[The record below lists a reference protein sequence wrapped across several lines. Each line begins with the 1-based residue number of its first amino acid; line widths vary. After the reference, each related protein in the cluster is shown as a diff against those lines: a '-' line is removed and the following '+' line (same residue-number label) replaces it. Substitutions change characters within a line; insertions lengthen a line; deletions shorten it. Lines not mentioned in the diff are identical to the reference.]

1 MNMLLRLLL
10 SLLLVSSACAM
21 AEDVPR
27 TVSVTGNGLVSAVP
41 DRATVQMSIVSR
53 AKKLDAA
60 QAEAAKVT
68 AAILSLTDELH
79 IKRNK
84 VDTTGA
90 TVRPD
95 YRWNREIEQQV
106 LRGYIAERQMS
117 VSVDDLSKLGRLVEG
132 AVAAGVN
139 QVSPPQLDSS
149 RRKVLH
155 REALAIA
162 ARDARKNAEVLAETL
177 GAALGDPI
185 SISAGSATPR
195 PPVPQLRMAAAMESD
210 SAATYNAGDL
220 TFAATVTVVFGL
232 SD

>member
-1 MNMLLRLLL
+1 
-10 SLLLVSSACAM
+10 M
-21 AEDVPR
+21 ADDVVQ
-27 TVSVTGNGLVSAVP
+27 TVSVTGNGQISAVS

-53 AKKLDAA
+53 AKELDVA

-68 AAILSLTDELH
+68 AAVLSLTDKLD

-90 TVRPD
+90 TVRPN
-95 YRWNREIEQQV
+95 YRWNRETEQQE
-106 LRGYIAERQMS
+106 LLGYIAERQTNIK
-117 VSVDDLSKLGRLVEG
+117 VDDLDKLGRLIEG

-149 RRKVLH
+149 RREAMH
-155 REALAIA
+155 REALAMA
-162 ARDARKNAEVLAETL
+162 AKNARANAEVLAETL
-177 GAALGDPI
+177 GAKLGDPI
-185 SISAGSATPR
+185 SISDGSAPPR

-220 TFAATVTVVFGL
+220 TFTATVNVVFEL
-232 SD
+232 EN

>member
-1 MNMLLRLLL
+1 MLRRLLPAL
-10 SLLLVSSACAM
+10 FLFASVCAM
-21 AEDVPR
+21 ADDVVQ
-27 TVSVTGNGLVSAVP
+27 TVSVTGNGRVNTLP

-53 AKKLDAA
+53 AKELDAA
-60 QAEAAKVT
+60 QAGAVKVT
-68 AAILSLTDELH
+68 AAVLSLTDELD

-95 YRWNREIEQQV
+95 YRWNRDTEKQE
-106 LRGYIAERQMS
+106 LLGYIAERQMN
-117 VSVDDLSKLGRLVEG
+117 VKVDDLDRLGRLVEG

-149 RRKVLH
+149 RRETKH
-155 REALAIA
+155 REALAVA
-162 ARDARKNAEVLAETL
+162 AKDARANAEVLAETL
-177 GAALGDPI
+177 GAKLGNPI
-185 SISAGSATPR
+185 SISDGSAPPR

-220 TFAATVTVVFGL
+220 TITATVSVVFEL
-232 SD
+232 VN